1 MTKSLRVGLIGASA
15 QRGWA
20 KESHVIAVQKLAGL
34 ELAAIATHKQETADA
49 AAKAFGAQSAYGNA
63 DDLIRDPNIDLV
75 AVCVKVPNH
84 RDLVLRALATG
95 KHIYC
100 EWPLGRNL
108 TETEEIAAAARA
120 AGVHVAIG
128 LQTRMNSAMH
138 RARDLVASGAI
149 GRLLSARLYSG
160 TAAFSPKI
168 GAADAYLEN
177 AENGA
182 TLVSIHG
189 GHALDLAIAVLGQFA
204 EVSALT
210 TIQYPKIEVGDDSM
224 RQARSVPDHLLVQA
238 RLTDGGALSLE
249 VAGGRSPGASQFRL
263 EVVGETGVLALDGG
277 APRGF
282 PTGRLHL
289 SLNGEPQQV
298 DNGETGAMP
307 DTAVNVAG
315 IYAALRDDIVHGT
328 STAPDFTYAVRL
340 ARLIDDVL
348 LSARTGTRQS
358 AADWPLQS

>member
-1 MTKSLRVGLIGASA
+1 MTKPVRVGIIGASA
-15 QRGWA
+15 KRGWA

-34 ELAAIATHKQETADA
+34 ELAAVATHQQETAAA

-84 RDLVLRALATG
+84 RDLVLGALAAG

-108 TETEEIAAAARA
+108 TETEEIAAAARTA
-120 AGVHVAIG
+120 RVHVAIG
-128 LQTRMNSAMH
+128 LQTRMNPAMH
-138 RARDLVASGAI
+138 RARDLVGSDEI

-168 GAADAYLEN
+168 GSADVYLEN

-204 EVSALT
+204 DVSALAT
-210 TIQYPKIEVGDDSM
+210 TQYPEIEISDDST
-224 RQARSVPDHLLVQA
+224 RQARSIPDHLLVQA
-238 RLTDGGALSLE
+238 HLKNNGALSIE
-249 VAGGRSPGASQFRL
+249 VAGGRPPEALLFRL
-263 EVVGETGVLALDGG
+263 EVVGETGTLTLDGG
-277 APRGF
+277 ALRGF
-282 PTGRLHL
+282 PTGRLRL
-289 SLNGEPQQV
+289 SLNNEPQHV
-298 DNGETGAMP
+298 DEGEVSLMP
-307 DTAVNVAG
+307 DTAANVAG
-315 IYAALRDDIVHGT
+315 MYAALRDDIAQGT
-328 STAPDFTYAVRL
+328 STVPDFNHAARL
-340 ARLIDDVL
+340 ARLIDDVMA
-348 LSARTGTRQS
+348 SAQTGTRKS
-358 AADWPLQS
+358 AMDWAVQ

>member
-1 MTKSLRVGLIGASA
+1 MTKPIRVGIIGASA
-15 QRGWA
+15 KRGWA
-20 KESHVIAVQKLAGL
+20 KESHVIAVQALAGL
-34 ELAAIATHKQETADA
+34 ELAAVATHSQETADA
-49 AAKAFGAQSAYGNA
+49 AAKAFGARSAYGNA
-63 DDLIRDPNIDLV
+63 ADLIRDPDIELV
-75 AVCVKVPNH
+75 AVCVKVPDH
-84 RDLVLRALATG
+84 RDLVLGALDAG

-108 TETEEIAAAARA
+108 TETEELAVAARA
-120 AGVHVAIG
+120 AGVHAAIG
-128 LQTRMNSAMH
+128 LQARMNPAMH

-204 EVSALT
+204 DVSALA
-210 TIQYPKIEVGDDSM
+210 TIQYSEIEVGDDSA
-224 RQARSVPDHLLVQA
+224 RQARSIPDHLLVQA
-238 RLTDGGALSLE
+238 HLTNNAALSIE
-249 VAGGRSPGASQFRL
+249 VAGGRSPEASLFRL
-263 EVVGETGVLALDGG
+263 EVVGETGTLTLDGG

-289 SLNGEPQQV
+289 SLNNEPQHV
-298 DNGETGAMP
+298 DEGEVGSMP
-307 DTAVNVAG
+307 DTATNVAG
-315 IYAALRDDIVHGT
+315 IYAALRDDIAQGT
-328 STAPDFTYAVRL
+328 STVPDFDHAVRL
-340 ARLIDDVL
+340 ARLIDDVMA
-348 LSARTGTRQS
+348 SAQTGTRKS
-358 AADWPLQS
+358 ATD